1 MDRAADHA
9 PVQESGIVDDRDYE
23 TEDADLQSTTDD
35 EGDSLTR
42 GRSIGA
48 GQLPRVRNLSP
59 SGGRT
64 GSSSTLTVAGSA
76 RQFGSVPLCLIAGCS
91 YEARVSEGHDFC
103 SKTCSRLVRRWRAVL
118 YLQGLN
124 LSWLV
129 CPSVSMGA
137 HLELLDRKLR
147 RPSV

>member
-1 MDRAADHA
+1 
-9 PVQESGIVDDRDYE
+9 VQ
-23 TEDADLQSTTDD
+23 
-35 EGDSLTR
+35 
-42 GRSIGA
+42 
-48 GQLPRVRNLSP
+48 
-59 SGGRT
+59 
-64 GSSSTLTVAGSA
+64 
-76 RQFGSVPLCLIAGCS
+76 LCLIAGCS

-118 YLQGLN
+118 YLHGLN